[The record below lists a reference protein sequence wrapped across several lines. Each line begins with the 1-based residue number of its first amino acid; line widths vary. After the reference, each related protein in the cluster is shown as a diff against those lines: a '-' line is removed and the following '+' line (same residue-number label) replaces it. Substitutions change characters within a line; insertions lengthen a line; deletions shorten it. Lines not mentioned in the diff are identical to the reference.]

1 MLKRTQ
7 FYQSIIGMI
16 ASASDV
22 WELSLITRLVKK
34 TSVPNGTNGAI
45 ADAIENKYPRIVPS
59 QYHDY
64 YKKVIEEIR
73 AYDETEGDNMLDEA
87 AEVGAD
93 IPNQYSGPML
103 EVDVLTHKIDNAAD
117 GKLAEG

>member
-1 MLKRTQ
+1 MLKKIDWDGEIVYYTAIFVVEGFDMLKRTQ

-93 IPNQYSGPML
+93 IPN
-103 EVDVLTHKIDNAAD
+103 
-117 GKLAEG
+117 